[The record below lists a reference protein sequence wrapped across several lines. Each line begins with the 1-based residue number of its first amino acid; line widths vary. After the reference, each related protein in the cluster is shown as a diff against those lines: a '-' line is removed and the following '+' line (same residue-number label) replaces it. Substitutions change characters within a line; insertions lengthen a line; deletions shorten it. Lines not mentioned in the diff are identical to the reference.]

1 MKLPPVPKPIMATV
15 KDNSKDVM
23 VFNMPDFLR
32 SNMQK
37 KYYHSMYSKI
47 KDSGLVTDSRDV
59 YALGMLAV
67 NLALVDEATDDL
79 EKNGFHLQVQ
89 GDRNVI
95 TKKNPALDVLKDA
108 QSNVR
113 AYLREFKMTPATR
126 AKQLDSGNPA
136 GHDGF
141 DDL

>member
-1 MKLPPVPKPIMATV
+1 MNLPPVPTPIMPV
-15 KDNSKDVM
+15 KDNSKDIM
-23 VFNMPDFLR
+23 MFHMPDFLR
-32 SNMQK
+32 TKLQK
-37 KYYHSMYSKI
+37 YYYHSMYSKI

-67 NLALVDEATDDL
+67 NLALVDEATEDL
-79 EKNGFHLQVQ
+79 QNNGFHLRVQ
-89 GDRNVI
+89 GDRNMI
-95 TKKNPALDVLKDA
+95 SKKNPALDVLKDA

-126 AKQLDSGNPA
+126 AKQLDTGNGNS